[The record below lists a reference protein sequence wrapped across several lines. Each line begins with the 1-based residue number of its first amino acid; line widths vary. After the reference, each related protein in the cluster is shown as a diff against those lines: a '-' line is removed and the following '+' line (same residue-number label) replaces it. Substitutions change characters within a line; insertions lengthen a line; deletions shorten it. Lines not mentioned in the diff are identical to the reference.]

1 MNFTL
6 WKSQIIAVQPLV
18 ANAIQNQL
26 DLILATNFVAVADIK
41 SKQKRQQNQFGK
53 RVDLNGAVRSS
64 VKLEKSLQKYLLV
77 NDRQRF
83 QILKSCPEFDCD
95 R

>member
-18 ANAIQNQL
+18 ANAIRNQL

-41 SKQKRQQNQFGK
+41 SKQKLQQNQFGK
-53 RVDLNGAVRSS
+53 RVDLNGAVRSN

-83 QILKSCPEFDCD
+83 ENFL
-95 R
+95 